1 MSRPRKYKGNAK
13 QRKLAANRAWQ
24 RANPDKARAATR
36 AWQRANPDK
45 VRAAK
50 RAWQRANPDK
60 ARAATRAYRKRI
72 LRLAKLAIAAG
83 LQ

>member
-36 AWQRANPDK
+36 A
-45 VRAAK
+45 
-50 RAWQRANPDK
+50 
-60 ARAATRAYRKRI
+60 YRKRI